1 MQNYIYLLLRTR
13 KFCESLS
20 VLTAQEYNVC
30 TVTLARAQTN
40 SSKCWVHLVTYAKH
54 KASGQWKHR
63 LQTG

>member
-40 SSKCWVHLVTYAKH
+40 SSKC
-54 KASGQWKHR
+54 
-63 LQTG
+63 